1 VDPEVQR
8 KLHQTIRKVGEDI
21 AKLSYNTAIAAMM
34 EYMNAMRAGERTPR
48 LGEVKPLV
56 QLVSPFAPHIAE
68 ELWSVLGE
76 TKSVFDSGWP
86 AYDAALVEDERITM
100 AVQVNGK
107 TRGTVQVG
115 KTATQDEVMA
125 AVMEDAGLAKFVTAT
140 PKRIVFVPGRLINI
154 IA

>member
-1 VDPEVQR
+1 
-8 KLHQTIRKVGEDI
+8 
-21 AKLSYNTAIAAMM
+21 
-34 EYMNAMRAGERTPR
+34 
-48 LGEVKPLV
+48 VKPLV

-140 PKRIVFVPGRLINI
+140 PKRIVFVLGRLINI